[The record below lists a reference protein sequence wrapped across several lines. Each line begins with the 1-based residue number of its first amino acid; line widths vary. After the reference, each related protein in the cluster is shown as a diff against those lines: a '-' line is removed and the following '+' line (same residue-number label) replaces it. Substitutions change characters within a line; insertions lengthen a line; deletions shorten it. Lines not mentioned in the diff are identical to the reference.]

1 MKKHRQRGAVM
12 VLVVVGLLALI
23 GIAGLAIDT
32 AHVLLNKSRLQSALD
47 AAALAAAKV
56 LDQTASTTQATAAA
70 GSVFTLNLAQYSE
83 LRSAVGSGLAMT
95 TEYSSTLIPFSPGTA
110 PALFVRATITGFP
123 TVMSLASVLGITSIN
138 VTGSAVAGP
147 SPPLGEVCNIVPIM
161 MCGTA
166 GAGAPLFGYSANQV
180 LGLNQVAGTSS
191 AGLGPGNYNLL
202 AVGGSGAATVRTN
215 FAGDYGSCAS
225 VGKAVT
231 TEPGVAAGPVS
242 QGWNTRFNQY
252 QGPVSAAQY
261 PPDVINSAAHQTNLT
276 GDTGTGIKQGGTTIT
291 GPNGVGGAGAGALT
305 FNWSNYNALLP
316 SGPYDTQPLPNG
328 PAAFQR
334 RVVAAPIGDC
344 STAVNGKGS
353 VNVLGF
359 GCLFLLQTVNQG
371 GKQVLYA
378 QVLKACDAG
387 GRPGSGPPA
396 FGPHVIE
403 LYKSAGSPDS

>member
-1 MKKHRQRGAVM
+1 M
-12 VLVVVGLLALI
+12 VLVAVALLALI

-32 AHVLLNKSRLQSALD
+32 AHVMLNKSRLQSALD

-56 LDQTASTTQATAAA
+56 LDQTTSTTQASTAAS
-70 GSVFTLNLAQYSE
+70 SVFTLNLAQYPE
-83 LRSAVGSGLAMT
+83 LRSAVGSGLTLT
-95 TEYSSTLIPFSPGTA
+95 TQYSSTLNPFNAGTT
-110 PALFVRATITGFP
+110 PALFVRASITGFP
-123 TVMSLASVLGITSIN
+123 TTMSLASVLGITSIN

-147 SPPLGEVCNIVPIM
+147 SPPLQQVCNIVPVL

-166 GAGAPLFGYSANQV
+166 GAGAPLYGYSSNQV
-180 LGLNQVAGTSS
+180 VALNQVPGSGG
-191 AGLGPGNYNLL
+191 GLGPGNYNLL
-202 AVGGSGAATVRTN
+202 ALNGNGAATLRTN

-225 VGKAVT
+225 VGSAVT
-231 TEPGVAAGPVS
+231 TEPGVAAGPVA

-252 QGPVSAAQY
+252 QGPVSPAQY
-261 PPDVINSAAHQTNLT
+261 PPDVINSAAHQTALT
-276 GDTGTGIKQGGTTIT
+276 GDTPTGIYQGGTLIS
-291 GPNGVGGAGAGALT
+291 GPNGVGGAGAGALS
-305 FNWSNYNALLP
+305 FNWAAYNALLP

-328 PAAFQR
+328 TGAFQR

-359 GCLFLLQTVNQG
+359 GCLFLLQAVSQG
-371 GKQVLYA
+371 GHQVLYA
-378 QVLKACDAG
+378 QVLKSCDAG
-387 GRPGSGPPA
+387 GRPGAGTAA

>member
-1 MKKHRQRGAVM
+1 
-12 VLVVVGLLALI
+12 VVVALLALI

-56 LDQTASTTQATAAA
+56 LDQTASTTKAGTAAN
-70 GSVFTLNLAQYSE
+70 SVFTLNVAQYPE
-83 LRSAVGSGLAMT
+83 LQTAVGSGLALT
-95 TEYSSTLIPFSPGTA
+95 LQYSSTLNPFNAGTT
-110 PALFVRATITGFP
+110 PALFVRASITGFP
-123 TVMSLASVLGITSIN
+123 TAMSLASVLGVTSIN
-138 VTGSAVAGP
+138 VAGSAVAGP
-147 SPPLGEVCNIVPIM
+147 SPPLQDVCNIVPIL

-166 GAGAPLFGYSANQV
+166 GAGGPLYGYSANQV

-202 AVGGSGAATVRTN
+202 ALNGTGAATVRTN
-215 FAGDYGSCAS
+215 FAGDYAACAS
-225 VGKAVT
+225 IGNPVT

-252 QGPVSAAQY
+252 QGPVSPAQY
-261 PPDVINSAAHQTNLT
+261 PPDVINSAAHQTSLT
-276 GDTGTGIKQGGTTIT
+276 GDTTTGIKQGGTTIT
-291 GPNGVGGAGAGALT
+291 GPNGVGGAGANALT
-305 FNWSNYNALLP
+305 FNWTNYNALEP
-316 SGPYDTQPLPNG
+316 SGPYDTQPLPSPG
-328 PAAFQR
+328 TAAFQR

-344 STAVNGKGS
+344 STAVNGRGS

-359 GCLFLLQTVNQG
+359 GCLFLLQAVSQG

-378 QVLKACDAG
+378 QVLKSCDAG
-387 GRPGSGPPA
+387 GRPGTGSAA

>member
-1 MKKHRQRGAVM
+1 M

-56 LDQTASTTQATAAA
+56 LDQTASTTKATAAA

-83 LRSAVGSGLAMT
+83 LRNAVGSGLAMT
-95 TEYSSTLIPFSPGTA
+95 TEYSSTLIPFSPGTT
-110 PALFVRATITGFP
+110 PALFVRAKITGFP
-123 TVMSLASVLGITSIN
+123 TVMSLASVLGIASIN

-147 SPPLGEVCNIVPIM
+147 SPPLQQVCNIIPIM

-166 GAGAPLFGYSANQV
+166 GAGPPLYGYSANQV
-180 LGLNQVAGTSS
+180 VALNQTPGNSGS
-191 AGLGPGNYNLL
+191 GLGPGNYNLL
-202 AVGGSGAATVRTN
+202 ALGGPGGSDVRSN

-231 TEPGVAAGPVS
+231 TAPGVKAGPVS

-261 PPDVINSAAHQTNLT
+261 PPDVINSAAHQTALT
-276 GDTGTGIKQGGTTIT
+276 GDTETGIYQGGTLIS
-291 GPNGVGGAGAGALT
+291 GPNGAGGAGASALT

-359 GCLFLLQTVNQG
+359 GCLFLLQALSGN

-387 GRPGSGPPA
+387 GRPGSGPTT

>member
-1 MKKHRQRGAVM
+1 M

-23 GIAGLAIDT
+23 AIAGLAIDT

-56 LDQTASTTQATAAA
+56 LDQTASTTKAGTAAN
-70 GSVFTLNLAQYSE
+70 SVFTLNVAQYPE
-83 LRSAVGSGLAMT
+83 LRRAVGSGLTLTMQ
-95 TEYSSTLIPFSPGTA
+95 YSSTLNPFNAGTT
-110 PALFVRATITGFP
+110 PALFVRASIAGFR
-123 TVMSLASVLGITSIN
+123 TTMSLASVLGITSIN
-138 VTGSAVAGP
+138 VAGSAVAGP
-147 SPPLGEVCNIVPIM
+147 SPPLQQACNIVPIM

-166 GAGAPLFGYSANQV
+166 AAGAPLYGYAADQV

-225 VGKAVT
+225 IGKAVT
-231 TEPGVAAGPVS
+231 TEPGVAAGPVT
-242 QGWNTRFNQY
+242 QGWNTRFNIY
-252 QGPVSAAQY
+252 GAGLSAAQY

-305 FNWSNYNALLP
+305 FNWSKYNALQP

-344 STAVNGKGS
+344 STAVNGQGS

-359 GCLFLLQTVNQG
+359 GCIFLLQTVNQG

-387 GRPGSGPPA
+387 GRPGAGTGA